1 MSSLRPVVLSG
12 PSGAGKSTLLKMIM
26 DNFPQSFAFS
36 ISHTTRKPR
45 PGEVQGKDYHF
56 VTEEQMLKDIE
67 AGKFLEY
74 AQFAGNYYGTPR
86 EAVTASCTS
95 STLNNSFRKF
105 LPQQWLR
112 LLFFGA
118 RSKYCSMISFW
129 NTRYNV
135 LESGRICI
143 LDVDAN
149 GVRSI
154 YAARPPLNARFI
166 FIGPPS
172 IEVLEQRLR
181 DRGTE
186 TEEKIQSR
194 IKQAKIDMDFA
205 NSIQGKSIYDAYI
218 VNDNLDTAYEKLF
231 LLLKDDIALTLP
243 EDERQVAAS

>member
-86 EAVTASCTS
+86 EAVTA
-95 STLNNSFRKF
+95 
-105 LPQQWLR
+105 
-112 LLFFGA
+112 
-118 RSKYCSMISFW
+118 
-129 NTRYNV
+129 V

-154 YAARPPLNARFI
+154 HAARPPLNARFI

-194 IKQAKIDMDFA
+194 IKQAKIDIDFA
-205 NSIQGKSIYDAYI
+205 NSVQGKSIYDAYI
-218 VNDNLDTAYEKLF
+218 VNDNLDAAYEKLF

>member
-86 EAVTASCTS
+86 EAVTA
-95 STLNNSFRKF
+95 
-105 LPQQWLR
+105 
-112 LLFFGA
+112 
-118 RSKYCSMISFW
+118 
-129 NTRYNV
+129 V